1 MTRCVSMSTKNHSGD
16 KRGGFVPLDDI
27 AGAVELPNGRALT
40 PAAPQALH
48 HFTRLDQIEE
58 SKNWQ
63 PILAAAAMLDR
74 GLLDD
79 EGVKRE
85 SDQALEHLKKTTAE
99 TLATIRTEA
108 EKAIQG
114 AKALADEIE
123 AKARLTAA
131 QISVEEAQ
139 KQFKAAAN
147 DDQWRCIMLWG
158 WLAGVSVVLLV
169 SAPLLFTQWEL
180 PTGAEWPVAL
190 YHTLLRVLALSAIAG
205 MAAFGFRMLR
215 AHLHL
220 AEKNRH
226 RVRVANCIESFVQ
239 SALEPVQRDLILAK
253 LVDSIVSFGDSG
265 LIHLRG
271 HRNIL
276 KRLLIHLAGF
286 NLGVLCR
293 QLIGVGTPRSLQ
305 GRRLAALMVL
315 FASWRR
321 LVRVWT
327 VRETEYPA
335 LSRSGSAI
343 TIDHSSRTPH
353 RKNAFPPR
361 AVRAHLHLA
370 EKNRHRVRVANCIES
385 FVQSALEPVQRDLI
399 LAKLVDSIVSFGDS
413 GLIQHDGD
421 YRSSPMSGDVI
432 GRIVAAI
439 SSKSSS

>member
-1 MTRCVSMSTKNHSGD
+1 MATSRRLTELDQAIEAFKSVDIDRLKRPSLGDESLAKDIDRRLTMIGDLVDQAKRYAPLVHDNLVQQAQSTIESIAAAMTAHAELESSPYIDQKETFLHD
-16 KRGGFVPLDDI
+16 LD
-27 AGAVELPNGRALT
+27 A
-40 PAAPQALH
+40 
-48 HFTRLDQIEE
+48 QIEE

-147 DDQWRCIMLWG
+147 DDQARIMLWG

-265 LIHLRG
+265 LI
-271 HRNIL
+271 
-276 KRLLIHLAGF
+276 
-286 NLGVLCR
+286 
-293 QLIGVGTPRSLQ
+293 
-305 GRRLAALMVL
+305 
-315 FASWRR
+315 
-321 LVRVWT
+321 
-327 VRETEYPA
+327 
-335 LSRSGSAI
+335 
-343 TIDHSSRTPH
+343 
-353 RKNAFPPR
+353 
-361 AVRAHLHLA
+361 
-370 EKNRHRVRVANCIES
+370 
-385 FVQSALEPVQRDLI
+385 
-399 LAKLVDSIVSFGDS
+399 
-413 GLIQHDGD
+413 QHDGD